1 MDGIED
7 SKRAATLR
15 AIWPAVLHA
24 MRGNPPTVFWLAAAT
39 GHAYP
44 IPKSLVNRLPGSA
57 HGTRATTTPCS
68 AHASRGAKPMSS
80 TPWRPKSWWRR
91 RRLRPVVALRAL
103 APAANTGV
111 PPPAPHPDHRRE
123 SGTQRGIVRRHVLN
137 DHAFDVRQS
146 FEWAL
151 RPRRFLRLC
160 FLVEKQTC
168 RKRPSHIGI
177 QRLTDEPPPT
187 RTTEEPFI
195 TALINGD
202 SPTETPYNSLN

>member
-24 MRGNPPTVFWLAAAT
+24 MRGNQPTVFWLAAAT

-91 RRLRPVVALRAL
+91 RRR
-103 APAANTGV
+103 
-111 PPPAPHPDHRRE
+111 
-123 SGTQRGIVRRHVLN
+123 
-137 DHAFDVRQS
+137 
-146 FEWAL
+146 
-151 RPRRFLRLC
+151 RPRRRT
-160 FLVEKQTC
+160 QGTC
-168 RKRPSHIGI
+168 ARSEHRGAASGTAPGPPARERDATGNRPPARP
-177 QRLTDEPPPT
+177 QRPCL
-187 RTTEEPFI
+187 
-195 TALINGD
+195 
-202 SPTETPYNSLN
+202 